1 MGSVMKRYLGSFTI
15 DIYDLGGIMETRIND
30 EARWAVEQYIRTI
43 SDIADVEPLSIEQS
57 VSDEHIDEELDRYRN
72 LQFSFV
78 MSSGEE
84 RHALHRELFRR
95 LRDIDTGCMA
105 NVELEPYFGI

>member
-1 MGSVMKRYLGSFTI
+1 MKRYLGAFTI

-30 EARWAVEQYIRTI
+30 EARWVVEQYIRTI
-43 SDIADVEPLSIEQS
+43 NDIAEVEPLSIEQR
-57 VSDEHIDEELDRYRN
+57 VSAEYIDEELDRYRN

-84 RHALHRELFRR
+84 RHVLFRELFRR

-105 NVELEPYFGI
+105 NVELEPYFGT

>member
-1 MGSVMKRYLGSFTI
+1 MKRYLGSFTI
-15 DIYDLGGIMETRIND
+15 DIYDLGGIMDTRIND
-30 EARWAVEQYIRTI
+30 EARWIVEQYIRTI
-43 SDIADVEPLSIEQS
+43 NAVADVDRMSLEQK
-57 VSDEHIDEELDRYRN
+57 VSGEYIDEELDRYRN

-84 RHALHRELFRR
+84 RHALLRELFRH

-105 NVELEPYFGI
+105 NVELEPYFGV